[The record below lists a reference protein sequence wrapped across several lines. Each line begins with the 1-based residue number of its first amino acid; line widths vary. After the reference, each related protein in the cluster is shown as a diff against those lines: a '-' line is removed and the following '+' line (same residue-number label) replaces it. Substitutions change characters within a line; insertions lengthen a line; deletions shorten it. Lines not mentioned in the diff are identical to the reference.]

1 MTQFTY
7 CDALPL
13 QEYHCFLA
21 MPYLSPFPFFLVT
34 LLFPTLILYHLLVAP
49 YTKVEE
55 SFNLQATHDI
65 IAYGI
70 PTSGNIR
77 TKFELLYDHMTYPG
91 AVPRTFVGAVLLAGI
106 TKPVSWVLGLLTW
119 WDMDVDSEAQQA
131 IGKI

>member
-1 MTQFTY
+1 MS
-7 CDALPL
+7 
-13 QEYHCFLA
+13 
-21 MPYLSPFPFFLVT
+21 YLSLSPFFLVT
-34 LLFPTLILYHLLVAP
+34 LLFPTLALYHLLVAP

-119 WDMDVDSEAQQA
+119 LDMDGDSEAQQV